1 MRFLCHG
8 IILVNLIIHSVF
20 GQGVNL
26 TGHVKDAANGNP
38 LAGANVIIVGTS
50 IGTAYV
56 QNNIYKYIPIL

>member
-38 LAGANVIIVGTS
+38 LAGANVVIVGTS